1 MKTKVSIILVCL
13 TMMASSMS
21 ATEGALRGKFA
32 ISATDTVAF
41 SRGNLQYQPSTS
53 TWRFAENQWDF
64 VGTANGRIR
73 SYQYS
78 TEGWVWT
85 YKGWLDLFGWG
96 TGNLAGEQAITLLL
110 APLPIATTA
119 HSPTGEEMLSP
130 TEVRKPIFGVR

>member
-13 TMMASSMS
+13 IWMASSMF

-64 VGTANGRIR
+64 VGTANARIR

-96 TGNLAGEQAITLLL
+96 TGNNPTASTSTNSNYGS
-110 APLPIATTA
+110 IATTA